1 MIFRTSLRHLL
12 RRPLQAAL
20 CILGV
25 ALGVAVVVAID
36 LANGSA
42 SRAFTLS
49 TETVTGRATHQVIGG
64 PAGLDQDV
72 YRRIKVELGI
82 EQAAPVVEGY
92 ATALE
97 LDQQPLRILGVD
109 IFAERPFRSYLGG
122 GDVID
127 LSILGD
133 LLTAPDVVL
142 LGDAMAERYGL
153 KAGDVVS
160 LRVAD
165 QRRPFRIAGI
175 LRPADDD
182 SRAALDGLAL
192 MDVSAAQ
199 ELFGKVGRLSR
210 VDLIADE
217 RTADGRAVLD
227 RVRAILPP
235 GAQVVKPAARSQSV
249 ESLTDAFQL
258 NLTALSLLALV
269 VGMFLIY
276 NTITFSIVQR
286 RPIIGTLRCLGVT
299 RREVFGMVLAESA
312 LLGAIGALIGL
323 LLGVLLGR
331 GAVGLVT
338 QTINDLYYVVTV
350 RSVAI
355 DPFILLKGFAL
366 GVGAA
371 LLAALAP
378 AYEATSIE
386 PVGVLR
392 RSNVEQRVRRALPFV
407 TAGGL
412 ILAGLGAAMLLLSA
426 SLVINLA
433 GIFGVVVGIA
443 LMSPALTIALMR
455 LLPQPLGRLF
465 GVIGR
470 MAPRAV
476 VNAISRTAIA
486 IASLMIAVSVIIG
499 LRSMIG
505 SFRVTVETWLD
516 ASLIADVYVSPPST
530 GSGAFNGS
538 SNIDPGLAAEF
549 GAAPG
554 VAEVVTLRRAPAEFV
569 VGAADVAAGSEEAWR
584 PASLLAIDSSIER
597 QAAIFVWAARDP
609 SRLWVEMQGRDEVQ
623 VSEPFANR
631 HGITR
636 EGPNSVITLRTDE
649 GPRAFRVVGVYYDYG
664 SDQGVVLMRRDLYD
678 RYWRDGGI
686 SSLALHLEPAAQAR
700 SAEVVRELRAR
711 FAGREL
717 VISANRELR
726 ANALAVFDRTFAI
739 TGALNLLAT
748 LVAFIGVLSALMALQ
763 IERTRELGVLRANG
777 MTLRQMWRMT
787 LLETGLM
794 GGTAGLL
801 SFPTGFVLA
810 LILVYIINLR
820 SFGWTIRLELEWIT
834 FAQAMLVALASAL
847 LAAIYPMLRMRR
859 IEIAS
864 AVRQE

>member
-1 MIFRTSLRHLL
+1 MIFKTSLRYLL

-25 ALGVAVVVAID
+25 ALGVAVVIAID

-42 SRAFTLS
+42 SRAFILS

-72 YRRIKVELGI
+72 YRRIRVELGI
-82 EQAAPVVEGY
+82 DRAAPVVEGY

-109 IFAERPFRSYLGG
+109 IFAERPFRNYLGG
-122 GDVID
+122 DNVID
-127 LSILGD
+127 LSILGE

-142 LGDAMAERYGL
+142 LGETMAERYGL
-153 KAGDVVS
+153 KAGDRVS

-165 QRRPFRIAGI
+165 QRRVFRIAGI
-175 LRPADDD
+175 LRPADND
-182 SRAALDGLAL
+182 SRDALDGLAL
-192 MDVSAAQ
+192 MDIGAAQ
-199 ELFGKVGRLSR
+199 ELFGKVGRLSHI
-210 VDLIADE
+210 DLIADE
-217 RTADGRAVLD
+217 RTAEGRALLE
-227 RVRAILPP
+227 RVRAVLPP
-235 GAQVVKPAARSQSV
+235 GAQIVRPAARSQSV
-249 ESLTDAFQL
+249 ESLTEAFQL

-312 LLGAIGALIGL
+312 LLGAIGASIGL
-323 LLGVLLGR
+323 ALGVFLGR

-355 DPFILLKGFAL
+355 DPLILLKGFAL

-386 PVGVLR
+386 PVGVMK
-392 RSNVEQRVRRALPFV
+392 RSNIEQRVRRLLPFV

-412 ILAGLGAAMLLLSA
+412 ILALIGAAMLLLTA
-426 SLVINLA
+426 SLVVNLA

-443 LMSPALTIALMR
+443 LMSPALTIGLMR
-455 LLPQPLGRLF
+455 LLPGALGRLF

-476 VNAISRTAIA
+476 TNAISRTAIA
-486 IASLMIAVSVIIG
+486 VASLMIAVSVIIG
-499 LRSMIG
+499 LQSMIG

-516 ASLIADVYVSPPST
+516 ASLIADVYVSPPSA
-530 GSGAFNGS
+530 GSGAFNAGG
-538 SNIDPGLAAEF
+538 NIDPGLAAEF
-549 GAAPG
+549 AAMPDI
-554 VAEVVTLRRAPAEFV
+554 AEVVTLRRVPAEFA
-569 VGAADVAAGSEEAWR
+569 VGARAGALDDADWR
-584 PASLLAIDSSIER
+584 PASLLAIESSLER
-597 QAAIFVWAARDP
+597 QAAIFVWTIRDAAG
-609 SRLWVEMQGRDEVQ
+609 LWIDMQGKDEVQ

-631 HGITR
+631 HGITPD
-636 EGPNSVITLRTDE
+636 GPNSFITLRTDE

-664 SDQGVVLMRRDLYD
+664 SDQGVVLMRRDLYN

-686 SSLALHLEPAAQAR
+686 SSLALHLTPEAQPRATDY
-700 SAEVVRELRAR
+700 ARELRAQL
-711 FAGREL
+711 AGREL

-726 ANALAVFDRTFAI
+726 ANALEVFDRTFAI

-820 SFGWTIRLELEWIT
+820 SFGWTIRLELEWTT

>member
-1 MIFRTSLRHLL
+1 MIFKTSIRYLL
-12 RRPLQAAL
+12 RRPLQSAL

-42 SRAFTLS
+42 SRAFILS
-49 TETVTGRATHQVIGG
+49 TETVTGRATHQVVGG

-109 IFAERPFRSYLGG
+109 IFAERPFRNYLGG
-122 GDVID
+122 DEVID
-127 LSILGD
+127 LSILAD

-153 KAGDVVS
+153 KVGDTVS
-160 LRVAD
+160 LRAAD
-165 QRRPFRIAGI
+165 QRRTFRIAGI
-175 LRPADDD
+175 LRPDDDD

-192 MDVSAAQ
+192 MDIGAAQ
-199 ELFGKVGRLSR
+199 ELFDKPGRLSH

-217 RTADGRAVLD
+217 RTADGRALLD
-227 RVRAILPP
+227 RVRSVLPP
-235 GAQVVKPAARSQSV
+235 GAQIVKPAARSQSV
-249 ESLTDAFQL
+249 ESLTEAFQL

-312 LLGAIGALIGL
+312 LLGAIGATIGL
-323 LLGVLLGR
+323 ALGVLLGR

-355 DPFILLKGFAL
+355 DPLNLLKGFAL

-386 PVGVLR
+386 PVGVMK
-392 RSNVEQRVRRALPFV
+392 RSNVEQRVRRVLPFV
-407 TAGGL
+407 TVGGL
-412 ILAGLGAAMLLLSA
+412 VMALIGAAMLLLTA
-426 SLVINLA
+426 SLVVNLA

-455 LLPQPLGRLF
+455 LLPQPLGLLF
-465 GVIGR
+465 GVIGK

-486 IASLMIAVSVIIG
+486 VASLMIAVSVIIG
-499 LRSMIG
+499 LQSMIG

-516 ASLIADVYVSPPST
+516 ASLIADVYVSPPSA
-530 GSGAFNGS
+530 GSGAFNASGS
-538 SNIDPGLAAEF
+538 IDPRLAAEF
-549 GAAPG
+549 GAVPG
-554 VAEVVTLRRAPAEFV
+554 VAEVVTLRRVPAEFV
-569 VGAADVAAGSEEAWR
+569 VGARDGASGETAWR
-584 PASLLAIDSSIER
+584 QASLLAVDSSLER
-597 QAAIFVWAARDP
+597 QAAVFVWAARDP
-609 SRLWVEMQGRDEVQ
+609 SRLWLEMQGKDEVQ

-631 HGITR
+631 HGIAPN
-636 EGPNSVITLRTDE
+636 GPKSVITLRTDE
-649 GPRAFRVVGVYYDYG
+649 GPRSFRVVGVYYDYG
-664 SDQGVVLMRRDLYD
+664 SDQGVILMRRDLYD
-678 RYWRDGGI
+678 RYWRDSGI
-686 SSLALHLEPAAQAR
+686 SSLALHLAADVQPQA
-700 SAEVVRELRAR
+700 ADIVRDLRAQ

-717 VISANRELR
+717 VISANRDLR
-726 ANALAVFDRTFAI
+726 ANALEVFDRTFAI

-820 SFGWTIRLELEWIT
+820 SFGWTIRLELEWVT
-834 FAQAMLVALASAL
+834 FAQAMLVALASAM